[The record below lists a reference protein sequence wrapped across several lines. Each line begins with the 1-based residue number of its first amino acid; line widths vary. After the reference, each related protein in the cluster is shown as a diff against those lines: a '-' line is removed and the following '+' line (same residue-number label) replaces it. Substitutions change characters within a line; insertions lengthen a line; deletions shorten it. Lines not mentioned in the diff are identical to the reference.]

1 MSKSVYLLQL
11 ENRGQGK
18 RVEEAEEKNV
28 GKINLIWQIGHW

>member
-18 RVEEAEEKNV
+18 RVEEAEKNV